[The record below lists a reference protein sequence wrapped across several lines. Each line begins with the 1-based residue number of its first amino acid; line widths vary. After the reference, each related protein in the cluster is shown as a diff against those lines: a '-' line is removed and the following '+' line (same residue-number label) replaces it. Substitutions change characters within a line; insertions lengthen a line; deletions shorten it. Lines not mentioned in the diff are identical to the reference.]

1 MKKLLAAIIAI
12 SLVALVAF
20 AIPVKKEIT
29 TTNQEILKIETHQ
42 IVDQQT
48 TKNDQLFDFD
58 SEAN

>member
-20 AIPVKKEIT
+20 AIPVKKEIN
-29 TTNQEILKIETHQ
+29 TTNQEILKVEIHQ
-42 IVDQQT
+42 IIDQPT

-58 SEAN
+58 SEPE

>member
-20 AIPVKKEIT
+20 AIPVKKET
-29 TTNQEILKIETHQ
+29 QNTKKNLLKAEPYQ
-42 IVDQQT
+42 IVDQPT
-48 TKNDQLFDFD
+48 TKNDHLFDFD

>member
-20 AIPVKKEIT
+20 AIPVKKEIA
-29 TTNQEILKIETHQ
+29 TTNQEILKVETHQ
-42 IVDQQT
+42 IIDRPT